1 MISLDYRADLALLQ
15 LSARAINPLS
25 RLFQRELGKAL
36 DALEARCDQ
45 LRGVIVSFRGAAPGS
60 EHEIEHLLTLTA
72 AQAGACQHTLAEY
85 NALLRRLERLPRPVL
100 ARVDGALNGHVLGLA
115 LACHQRLALADASVS
130 LPQVQIG
137 LSPVAGEIARCV
149 RLAGLQAA
157 LPLLLEGLSIDSAQ
171 ARAAGLFT
179 ELAGDAAQLD
189 ALLDAALATATPQ
202 QPWDVK
208 GFRLPGGALGTPAIQ
223 QLLQTAPA
231 MLRARTGAMYPAP
244 EAILCAAVE
253 GLQVDFD
260 NAVLIESRYFCHCA
274 TGAVAKNLMR
284 LSQGGRTPLPATAA
298 AGAALLAD
306 AARAEWQALQAEGV
320 AAPVL
325 AKAAAA
331 AGLAPLSMQPMPAAP
346 AAAQP
351 PASPGFEEVRERLLF
366 AQSLAALRALAA
378 GQFGSAAE
386 ADQASVAL
394 AGFPAW
400 SGGVI
405 SLISN
410 MGSAAFAR
418 RAAGFGPRFSLPAG
432 WEAWVR

>member
-25 RLFQRELGKAL
+25 RLFQRELDKAL
-36 DALEARCDQ
+36 SALEARSSQ
-45 LRGVIVSFRGAAPGS
+45 LRGVLVSFRGAAPGS

-72 AQAGACQHTLAEY
+72 AQAGACQRTLAEY

-100 ARVDGALNGHVLGLA
+100 ARVDGALNSHVLGLA
-115 LACHQRLALADASVS
+115 LACHQRFALPTATLS
-130 LPQVQIG
+130 LPQVQLG

-149 RLAGLQAA
+149 RLAGLAAA
-157 LPLLLEGLSIDSAQ
+157 LPLLLEGLSIDAAQ
-171 ARAAGLFT
+171 ARAAGLLT
-179 ELAGDAAQLD
+179 ELAGDASQLD
-189 ALLDAALATATPQ
+189 ALLEASLATATPQ
-202 QPWDVK
+202 QPWDAK
-208 GFRLPGGALGTPAIQ
+208 GFRLPGGALSAPAVQ

-274 TGAVAKNLMR
+274 TGSVAKNLMR
-284 LSQGGRTPLPATAA
+284 LSQGSRTPLPPSAA
-298 AGAALLAD
+298 AFAALLAS
-306 AARAEWQALQAEGV
+306 AARTEWLALHAEGV

-331 AGLAPLSMQPMPAAP
+331 AGVPAPEPLPPSPALP
-346 AAAQP
+346 AGVGAGP
-351 PASPGFEEVRERLLF
+351 DFEQARERLLL
-366 AQSLAALRALAA
+366 AQSVAALRALAA
-378 GQFGSAAE
+378 GQLASAAE
-386 ADQASVAL
+386 ADQASVQL

-405 SLISN
+405 SLIAG

-418 RAAGFGPRFSLPAG
+418 RAGAFGARFDLPPG
-432 WEAWVR
+432 WEVWLR